1 MSIGRTLSAVTVIL
15 ATVGCAPPGPKVQAA
30 QTEHLRQTIH
40 VGPPVDADISYLR
53 AGVAGGQRLILVHGT
68 PGSAQ
73 AWTDYLVNPP
83 AGMEV
88 IALDRPGFGR
98 SGPEG
103 SVTSLVAQAQAVVAL
118 LPRDGSRAVLLGHS
132 LGGAVIAR
140 VAADHPQQV
149 SALVLLAASLDPE
162 QEKIHP
168 MQPIVATWPLR
179 AMLPR
184 ALRNSNEELLV
195 LKAELQQLATVL
207 ARVQA
212 PFIIVH
218 GTEDDLVPVANVPFM
233 QARFSAARCSKTVL
247 LPGLNHFL
255 PWNSER
261 VVRDAI
267 QWAASVDCQA
277 SP

>member
-1 MSIGRTLSAVTVIL
+1 MGVGRTLSAVTVIL
-15 ATVGCAPPGPKVQAA
+15 ATVGCAPPRPKVQAA
-30 QTEHLRQTIH
+30 QTEHLRQTIY

-68 PGSAQ
+68 PGSGQ
-73 AWTDYLVNPP
+73 AWTNYLVNPP

-195 LKAELQQLATVL
+195 LKTELQQLATVL

-261 VVRDAI
+261 AVRDAI

-277 SP
+277 TP